1 MKPSVYV
8 ETTIVSYLVA
18 APSKDVVQAAH
29 HRVTRE
35 WWAARDR
42 FELFVSAA
50 VVAEARR
57 GNVTAAARRL
67 GALSGIPQLSADPRV
82 GSLVRSLLRTGVLP
96 TGARVD
102 AVHVAIAA
110 IHGVDYLLTWNL
122 RHFANAALRGK
133 IDEACRAAGLVPPI
147 ICTPEELMEPKP

>member
-1 MKPSVYV
+1 MKPSVYI

-18 APSKDVVQAAH
+18 GPSKDVVQAAH
-29 HRVTRE
+29 QRVTRE

-82 GSLVRSLLRTGVLP
+82 GSLVQSLLRTVC
-96 TGARVD
+96 
-102 AVHVAIAA
+102 
-110 IHGVDYLLTWNL
+110 
-122 RHFANAALRGK
+122 
-133 IDEACRAAGLVPPI
+133 CRRAHEWMP
-147 ICTPEELMEPKP
+147 CTSRSRLFMGSTIS